1 VVGVRKAALLLT
13 LMVAAAFS
21 WASEDLMAQ
30 EGTTLVPE
38 QTTTPELTPAQ
49 SVIPGQYT
57 VVLKEE
63 TRDPTA
69 VAREHA
75 RGYGAR
81 VLHTYQHALK
91 GYTARIPH
99 ERLEKAL
106 AEEHV
111 DYVELD
117 QRAHATAQTL
127 P

>member
-1 VVGVRKAALLLT
+1 
-13 LMVAAAFS
+13 
-21 WASEDLMAQ
+21 MAQ
-30 EGTTLVPE
+30 EDTTPVRE

-49 SVIPGQYT
+49 SVIPGQYI

-91 GYTARIPH
+91 GYTALIPH
-99 ERLEKAL
+99 AVRKAANSGMFCSLAAERSTKRRQLL
-106 AEEHV
+106 A
-111 DYVELD
+111 
-117 QRAHATAQTL
+117 
-127 P
+127 